1 MGFNKQNITL
11 HRLYVYDDAHF
22 SVGRISLPLLHEIEA
37 AERFE
42 TWGGGGELIVHSAIR
57 TPLLKFFKMPFAL
70 AQAMFTVSSVSVN
83 DL

>member
-42 TWGGGGELIVHSAIR
+42 TWGGRGELIVHSAIR

-70 AQAMFTVSSVSVN
+70 FVGTSNVHSV
-83 DL
+83 